1 MRDSPASL
9 TDAMC
14 AGGRTQDL
22 PEEEQAAMS
31 ARVEIAREREVWNAA
46 VKNAP
51 RADLLQSWEWGEFK
65 RLGGWEPQ
73 RVMALL
79 DGQPVAGAQLL
90 SRRVVGVPSLYAPRG
105 PWWRD
110 DDSGLVG
117 REALVGWLRQQRPAG
132 APFLRVDP
140 PIADL
145 GALSRFGFR
154 VAPRQVQPRATI
166 VVDLSPD
173 AEKLLA
179 AFNSRVRYNAR
190 HALKKG
196 VEVSEGGIEDARA
209 FWELLSATAE
219 RKGFVERDLSYF
231 TGLMQVFGDDARILL
246 ARYNGA
252 IVYGALI
259 VVFGSSAY
267 YLYGGSG
274 GDRSVKPSELGQY
287 RAMLWAKS
295 RGAMRYDMWGIPYQ
309 PSEDNPLYS
318 VYTFKSGF
326 GGVEERYIGALDL
339 PLAPLI
345 GARAPALETFA
356 LKSLS
361 FARGKGFRIID
372 HLA

>member
-1 MRDSPASL
+1 
-9 TDAMC
+9 
-14 AGGRTQDL
+14 
-22 PEEEQAAMS
+22 
-31 ARVEIAREREVWNAA
+31 
-46 VKNAP
+46 
-51 RADLLQSWEWGEFK
+51 LQSWEWGEFK
-65 RLGGWEPQ
+65 RLGGWEPL
-73 RVMALL
+73 RVLVL
-79 DGQPVAGAQLL
+79 DGEQAVAGAQLL
-90 SRRVVGVPSLYAPRG
+90 SRRVMGVPSLYAPRG

-110 DDSGLVG
+110 DESGAAGL
-117 REALVGWLRQQRPAG
+117 EALGVWLRRKRPAG

-140 PIADL
+140 PIAAPGLL
-145 GALSRFGFR
+145 GSLGFR
-154 VAPRQVQPRATI
+154 AAPRQVQPRATI
-166 VVDLSPD
+166 VVDLTPD

-196 VEVSEGGIEDARA
+196 VEVSEGGAEDVRP

-231 TGLMQVFGDDARILL
+231 QQLMEVFGGDARILL
-246 ARYNGA
+246 ARFNGVV
-252 IVYGALI
+252 VYGALV
-259 VVFGSSAY
+259 VVFGASAY

-295 RGAMRYDMWGIPYQ
+295 RGAIRYDMWGIPFA
-309 PSEDNPLYS
+309 PAEDNPLYS

-326 GGVEERYIGALDL
+326 GGEEERYVGALDL
-339 PLAPLI
+339 SLAPVI
-345 GARAPALETFA
+345 GAHAPAFETFA
-356 LKSLS
+356 LKSIS

>member
-1 MRDSPASL
+1 M
-9 TDAMC
+9 
-14 AGGRTQDL
+14 
-22 PEEEQAAMS
+22 AMS
-31 ARVEIAREREVWNAA
+31 ARVVVARDREVWNAA
-46 VKNAP
+46 VKSAP

-73 RVMALL
+73 RALVMAG
-79 DGQPVAGAQLL
+79 DQPVAGAQLL
-90 SRRVVGVPSLYAPRG
+90 ARRVMGVPSLYAPRG

-110 DDSGLVG
+110 DAEGLAG
-117 REALVGWLRQQRPAG
+117 LETLTAWLRRQRPSG

-140 PIADL
+140 PTTEL
-145 GALSRFGFR
+145 GLLKKLGFR
-154 VAPRQVQPRATI
+154 EAPRQVQPRATI
-166 VVDLSPD
+166 VVDLRPD
-173 AEKLLA
+173 DDKLLA

-196 VEVSEGGIEDARA
+196 VEVSEGGAEDARP

-219 RKGFVERDLSYF
+219 RKGFIERDLSYF
-231 TGLMQVFGDDARILL
+231 TQLMQVFGDDARILL
-246 ARYNGA
+246 ARFNGA
-252 IVYGALI
+252 VVYGALI
-259 VVFGSSAY
+259 VVFGASAY

-295 RGAMRYDMWGIPYQ
+295 RGATRYDMWGIPFQ
-309 PSEDNPLYS
+309 PTEDNPLYS

-326 GGVEERYIGALDL
+326 GGVEERYIGAIDL

-345 GARAPALETFA
+345 GASAPGIETFA

-361 FARGKGFRIID
+361 FARGKGFRIVD